1 MYALGIPNRQYRR
14 TTQVLR
20 NDLSTPIN
28 YKSLKQ
34 EDGFYLF
41 SFPDADEYDFKDI
54 VKILKVNG
62 ITTIGADIQL
72 TERKIM
78 KLTDLLSEQPS
89 PDENNLLDILK
100 NRLESMEDPRYRG
113 GLDGCEKS
121 DHFLEEIREIIE
133 DYEEESTMMGITM
146 DAPSALN
153 ERFQQLAGIKPLYEQ
168 GFDDRLK
175 SAMGMSDD
183 EFEDEVTSRDIGS
196 PFPGTNS
203 KSPGIALADRTIKH
217 FRDEH
222 YRGMSDQDLDDFSV
236 EMIKHFLDNTAAK
249 DYAKRNLNTTTSRLD
264 TL

>member
-113 GLDGCEKS
+113 GLDGC
-121 DHFLEEIREIIE
+121 
-133 DYEEESTMMGITM
+133 
-146 DAPSALN
+146 
-153 ERFQQLAGIKPLYEQ
+153 
-168 GFDDRLK
+168 
-175 SAMGMSDD
+175 
-183 EFEDEVTSRDIGS
+183 
-196 PFPGTNS
+196 
-203 KSPGIALADRTIKH
+203 
-217 FRDEH
+217 
-222 YRGMSDQDLDDFSV
+222 
-236 EMIKHFLDNTAAK
+236 
-249 DYAKRNLNTTTSRLD
+249 
-264 TL
+264 